1 VAQALAAF
9 FRESNMNQIARVLAW
24 IEDMLCAFA
33 LGSVS
38 LIIFGQVV
46 SRYCFNYTPDWSEEL
61 SRYLIVWTIF
71 IGTAIG
77 VRKNIHIGVDA
88 VLRLVPQRFKLILEV
103 ALNVIGV
110 VVSSALIWLS
120 VGFISD
126 TISYGQVSPSMQI
139 PMYIPYLAMPVGLS
153 FAVVHF
159 IHDIVK
165 LFTKHEEPHS
175 VSL

>member
-1 VAQALAAF
+1 MNF
-9 FRESNMNQIARVLAW
+9 FVRTLAW
-24 IEDMLCAFA
+24 IEDALCAFA

-38 LIIFGQVV
+38 IIIFGQVV
-46 SRYCFNYTPDWSEEL
+46 SRYVFNYTPDWSEEL

-77 VRKNIHIGVDA
+77 VRNNIHIGVDA
-88 VLRLVPQRFKLILEV
+88 LLRLAPQRFKLVLEV

-110 VVSSALIWLS
+110 AVSGALIWFS
-120 VGFISD
+120 VGFIQN
-126 TISYGQVSPSMQI
+126 TIEFGQVSPSMQI

-165 LFTKHEEPHS
+165 LFTTHEEPHTTS
-175 VSL
+175 V